1 MKQLS
6 TGADLGRLVG
16 YQLKRVQAALRSAMD
31 ATLRRHDLTTPQYV
45 CLELLDQRPGL
56 SNAELARGAFVTR
69 QSMNVLLRN
78 LEDAGLVE
86 RPASAPQGRALPT
99 TLTAEGRA
107 RLVAA
112 RGDVLEI
119 EQRMTAHL
127 DVEQADLLLG
137 HLERMTDALEG
148 RTPAD
153 AVGRK
158 R

>member
-1 MKQLS
+1 MRQVS
-6 TGADLGRLVG
+6 SGVDPGRLVG

-31 ATLRRHDLTTPQYV
+31 AALRRHDLTTPQYA

-107 RLVAA
+107 RLAAA
-112 RGDVLEI
+112 RGDVLTI

-127 DVEQADLLLG
+127 DAEQADLLLG
-137 HLERMTDALEG
+137 HLERMTDALED
-148 RTPAD
+148 RPSP
-153 AVGRK
+153 VR
-158 R
+158 RQR

>member
-1 MKQLS
+1 MRQGS
-6 TGADLGRLVG
+6 NDADLGRLVG

-31 ATLRRHDLTTPQYV
+31 AALRRHDLTTPQYV

-78 LEDAGLVE
+78 LEDTGLVE

-107 RLVAA
+107 RLAAA

-119 EQRMTAHL
+119 EQRMTADL
-127 DVEQADLLLG
+127 DAEQADLLLG
-137 HLERMTDALEG
+137 HLERMTDALED
-148 RTPAD
+148 RPSP
-153 AVGRK
+153 VR
-158 R
+158 RQR